1 MRIFRIFLCVSIISS
16 ITSAFV
22 LADVKFLDHSELS
35 FHSGQ
40 AGLTIHTDSIS
51 EIGEFEYVDTNLLA
65 LQSISLGG
73 YGNDGSL
80 ANTFYTNRLDNLRI
94 NISLAKNNSSS
105 EDDSFIYCF
114 SKFRNLANTYI
125 ALSNIQ

>member
-1 MRIFRIFLCVSIISS
+1 VSIISS

-35 FHSGQ
+35 FYSGQ
-40 AGLTIHTDSIS
+40 AGLTIDTDSIS

-114 SKFRNLANTYI
+114 SEFRNLANTYI
-125 ALSNIQ
+125 ALSNIK